1 MSLGIFIF
9 VTLVAYGIGTFVEKR
24 HYKSIKKREIESL
37 DLPAVNIKKAPT
49 NKQIIGVQM
58 VSGSAVISLD
68 YFKRVVASLRMLL
81 GGRVRTYESL
91 IDRARREAI
100 LRMKQSCQF
109 DTGIILNVR
118 VETSSIG
125 KSANSKNQIGSIEAI
140 AYGTAIYFA
149 KNDAQ

>member
-9 VTLVAYGIGTFVEKR
+9 LTLVAYGIGTFVEKR

-140 AYGTAIYFA
+140 AYGTAIYFS

>member
-1 MSLGIFIF
+1 MSLVLFIF
-9 VTLVAYGIGTFVEKR
+9 LTLVAYGVGTFVEKR
-24 HYKSIKKREIESL
+24 HYKSIKKREVETL
-37 DLPAVNIKKAPT
+37 DLPAVNIKRIPT
-49 NKQIIGVQM
+49 GKQITGIQM

-68 YFKRVVASLRMLL
+68 YFKRVVASLKMLL

-100 LRMKQSCQF
+100 LRMKQSCKNN
-109 DTGIILNVR
+109 TGMILNVR

-140 AYGTAIYFA
+140 AYGTAVYFA
-149 KNDAQ
+149 KNDAN

>member
-1 MSLGIFIF
+1 MSLGIFLF
-9 VTLVAYGIGTFVEKR
+9 LTLVAYGIGTFVEKR
-24 HYKSIKKREIESL
+24 HYQSIKKREIESL
-37 DLPAVNIKKAPT
+37 NLPAVNIKRAPT
-49 NKQIIGVQM
+49 NKQITGVQM

>member
-9 VTLVAYGIGTFVEKR
+9 LTLVAYGIGTFVEKR

-37 DLPAVNIKKAPT
+37 DLPAVNIEKAPT